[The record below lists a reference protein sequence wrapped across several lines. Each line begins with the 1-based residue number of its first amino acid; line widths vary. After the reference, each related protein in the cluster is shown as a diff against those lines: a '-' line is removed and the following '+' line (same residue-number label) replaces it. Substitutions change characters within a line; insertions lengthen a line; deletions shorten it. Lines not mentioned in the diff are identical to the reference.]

1 MRAEALLRRLLPPVL
16 WLGVWQACA
25 FGVDLWVSGRGNEL
39 LLPYP
44 FTVACALAELALT
57 PRFWETVLLSL
68 CRVFAGAA
76 AGGLAGVLLA
86 WAAFCSP
93 LLKDI
98 FAPAIRVI
106 RATPVASFILLLL
119 LWTRRGF
126 VPAIMAGLMVL
137 PIVWENLI
145 QGLRQA
151 DSQLLELAQAYRF
164 STWQRLRLI
173 YIPTALPY
181 FRSALLSGIG
191 LGWKAGVAAEV
202 LCLPRPGMGTEI
214 YNAKLYLEIPDLFA
228 WTAAV
233 VALSL
238 LMEWLLARLL
248 GGKEGK

>member
-25 FGVDLWVSGRGNEL
+25 FGVDLWVAGRGNEL

-44 FTVACALAELALT
+44 FTVARALGSLALT
-57 PRFWETVLLSL
+57 YPFWETVLLSL

-76 AGGLAGVLLA
+76 AGALAGVLLA
-86 WAAFCSP
+86 WAAFRSP
-93 LLKDI
+93 LLRDL

-119 LWTRRGF
+119 LWTRRSF
-126 VPAIMAGLMVL
+126 VPAILAGLMVL
-137 PIVWENLI
+137 PIVWENLS

-151 DSQLLELAQAYRF
+151 DPQLLELARAYRF
-164 STWQRLRLI
+164 SAWQRMHLI
-173 YIPTALPY
+173 YIPAAMPY

-214 YNAKLYLEIPDLFA
+214 YNAKLYLEIPELFA

-238 LMEWLLARLL
+238 AMEWLLARLL